1 MNVRVTTFVG
11 KGEFGRLSD
20 NIKSE
25 EDIERIVDD
34 IKEFLREQLYE
45 AEEDAY

>member
-1 MNVRVTTFVG
+1 MNIRITTFAG
-11 KGEFGRLSD
+11 KSEFGRFAT
-20 NIKSE
+20 NIKTE
-25 EDIERIVDD
+25 EDVDQAAED